1 MVTVDEKAFLEI
13 ERAFIRHKVKYY
25 TFAQVEATGVVV
37 RYAKYQSRKA
47 TGFATGMFNQM
58 TKGLDRN
65 EKAVVQC
72 KMTDF
77 TWYYVI
83 PTSTP
88 QALEDSIRA
97 SYGQNTPNDSLSVD
111 DNEAGGLTPP
121 I

>member
-13 ERAFIRHKVKYY
+13 ERAFIRHRVKYY

-47 TGFATGMFNQM
+47 TGFATGMFNKM

-72 KMTDF
+72 KMTEF

-88 QALEDSIRA
+88 QELEDSIHA
-97 SYGQNTPNDSLSVD
+97 SYNSTSMD
-111 DNEAGGLTPP
+111 DNAAGGDTP
-121 I
+121 